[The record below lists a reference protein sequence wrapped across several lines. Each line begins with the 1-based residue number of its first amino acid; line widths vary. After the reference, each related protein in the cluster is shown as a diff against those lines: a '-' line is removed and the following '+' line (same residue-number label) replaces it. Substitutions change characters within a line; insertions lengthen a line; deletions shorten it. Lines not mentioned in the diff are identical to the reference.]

1 MFDEL
6 EPAFEAL
13 KVAVMIDEIVKTA
26 NAEYGAGA
34 NAVAAVTIG
43 AVNAV
48 RAIGPLCL
56 PAMVQRHSKEIIPLL
71 TQAVKDKDK
80 KVKKYAELV
89 LKVALA
95 NQKKNKTQ

>member
-1 MFDEL
+1 
-6 EPAFEAL
+6 
-13 KVAVMIDEIVKTA
+13 
-26 NAEYGAGA
+26 
-34 NAVAAVTIG
+34 
-43 AVNAV
+43 
-48 RAIGPLCL
+48 
-56 PAMVQRHSKEIIPLL
+56 MVQRHSKEIIPLL